1 MIKLDDLVTLAKAGW
16 TPKQVKEVIE
26 MIDTSPKAQGAG
38 TVINKNGEVDIK
50 TSEQNQPKDNNA
62 GANNSANNSNG
73 GTNPEEDEDPM
84 EILKKLIKED

>member
-38 TVINKNGEVDIK
+38 TVINKNGEVDIQ
-50 TSEQNQPKDNNA
+50 TSGQNQPKDNNT
-62 GANNSANNSNG
+62 GANNPANNSNG

>member
-50 TSEQNQPKDNNA
+50 TSSEQNQQNNNA
-62 GANNSANNSNG
+62 AANNVAANNSTG
-73 GTNPEEDEDPM
+73 GNDPEDEDPM

>member
-62 GANNSANNSNG
+62 GANNANNSNG
-73 GTNPEEDEDPM
+73 GNNPEDEDPM